1 MKAEYARLAQ
11 RDRAERS
18 LQFQIVQGRTAAS
31 SFDEAFSD
39 SLTESSQRLVGLLL
53 EFPYLCETV
62 GVSAAAEC
70 LGHPTD
76 FVALL
81 RGLEN
86 LPHWAS
92 ATLLSLESALAHLRS
107 SSRDSLGA
115 IEQWRRELD
124 AGMNGQVLNRPST
137 WILDPLWEA
146 ACYEAASREA
156 ERDGL
161 LDLSDALI
169 AKAADSLTRKAA

>member
-1 MKAEYARLAQ
+1 MKPEHARRAEW
-11 RDRAERS
+11 DKAERS
-18 LQFQIVQGRTAAS
+18 LQFHMVQGRIAAS
-31 SFDEAFSD
+31 SFDEPFSD
-39 SLTESSQRLVGLLL
+39 CLSESSQRLIGLLL

-62 GVSAAAEC
+62 GVSHAAEC
-70 LGHPTD
+70 LGDPAD

-92 ATLLSLESALAHLRS
+92 ATLLSLESALANMRS
-107 SSRDSLGA
+107 SSRETLGA

-124 AGMNGQVLNRPST
+124 AGMNGQVLNRAST

-146 ACYEAASREA
+146 ACYEAASRDA

-169 AKAADSLTRKAA
+169 AKAADTITRKAA